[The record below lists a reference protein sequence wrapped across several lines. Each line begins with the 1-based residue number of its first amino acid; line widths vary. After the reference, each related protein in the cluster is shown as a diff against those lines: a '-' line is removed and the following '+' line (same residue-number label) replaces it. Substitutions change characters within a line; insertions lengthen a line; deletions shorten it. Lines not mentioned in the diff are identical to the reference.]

1 VSFTGS
7 PDLGTAVALSSGRV
21 RRAFGGGPYVVEPSG
36 CEVLASGNGDLLWE
50 LDLARALVE
59 RESRATVSCTV
70 GAQYAEEEALRLL
83 RETDPG
89 AAVTPCI
96 LTDWVFRVTPTPA
109 LSTAW
114 DVTTPV
120 PMTSAG
126 LGTGRLILPLSLES
140 GLLLER
146 LLRDGGSLSGT
157 AEATLSGVSPRVPAV
172 VRFDPAVLVDQLL
185 TAADTSGALPYE
197 LLVAAFRR
205 DPADLPLDLS
215 GTVDGSTLDAF
226 AHTMADRIVDRSG
239 CWLPAQDPVDAP
251 VVRLT
256 PSDPGMVMWSL
267 SQPVLV
273 QRRILL
279 QVDLLGAARRQA
291 AERGL
296 DSLVTRRDLAS
307 LPSMGSSAVTV
318 LCTLPASRSGAEV
331 LGVGLEFPPYLPA
344 RPQPRWAT
352 AVLEHE
358 DLVQVQVRLAPD
370 EPLRYL
376 ATPFAV
382 VADEAGTRRL
392 EGATTEVTGP
402 VLRLGPDE
410 FPVELAACAFSP
422 ALAKLAVVSGVC
434 SYEREGQVRER
445 RFALDSGQLETAV
458 VVPRDRAWLRID
470 VVATAR
476 DGSGELTLGPFEAAP
491 VRLDLGSF
499 PTYGPQQVTVR
510 CVFDDASLSRAVT
523 LLPAGAADA
532 PENATTVVL
541 TPQEPVRTHRWFAP
555 SPFADGIRYRPYGDG
570 GAWSRHRPADGE
582 LVLFSSELG
591 RREARRTAPR
601 AVVVRERQ
609 ALLPTHR
616 RTLRVTE
623 AVLAGREAVEAEAV
637 TEAAVVPVATSP
649 APVPTDE
656 LVYARTDPPGGQGF
670 VPRYELAMQTV
681 SGRPEYRISMDTTA
695 ATSTLTVQLLAT
707 APPSV
712 LQEAPAATELPH
724 TLGVTLEFLLIAGG
738 GATKTLEF
746 TDVTRSGTVVAAEL
760 TFATLAERD
769 DVYGALTDPARGAR
783 LVVRRRVDLLV
794 PVRGLIGAV
803 FELPIAISVLPERP
817 LVAWP
822 PRRIPVADPLP
833 GRDGDPIIVAPILTA
848 GPDAALVTS
857 TIATPQLRLDP
868 LPTKLFTGVPVTPA
882 REHSARLLEMRRRDD
897 DGGGPIWV
905 DDDPPDPGPEPDPG
919 PVVATLPVPRLSL
932 NGRDQEPGLTRFRL
946 GVENWQEFSDDFFA
960 AAPDLPPCGANANAS
975 RTWVDILDAGSGITI
990 YGFCALG
997 AAQQLTDLWF
1007 AVTDGGAVPAEV
1019 QVRLTDRRTGVGQLS
1034 NAVATA
1040 VPEPPPPPD
1049 PTYVPVRQELQQA
1062 VAPEPFAFSPVLHG
1076 YIFQGLTP
1084 GSGANRLVRHMLPY
1098 GGRSHSYLQ
1107 DASRPWVVYVFP
1119 DEFKIARR
1127 TRAPFTPFATVR
1139 VRSSAE
1145 GGTAGVVFDYVV
1157 APHVDPERLVEARAR
1172 LLADP
1177 RFGAD
1182 SVEFQPFTTNDVSFT
1197 VDRPTESGSV
1207 REQRPDAA
1215 IVLQGA
1221 LKDTLTM
1228 PLGDFRLLFNA
1239 MHGSTASLFVGHVD
1253 IGIGNDPAEVVPFT
1267 ARMDDLEGPVF
1278 QWAVT
1283 SASDGLLDV
1292 RLTNCIESPLD
1303 VQTLGVTLMQDDQV
1317 SRGLVRGGLPLV
1329 GLRPGE
1335 STVVRVEP
1343 ESLTSASPSLEL
1355 ILDLTGVTV
1364 HPDAAAIWNSILDR
1378 TTVDYFRVVT
1388 VKALRTLFDLV
1399 PGHEAEQIRVI
1410 VVTFEGGG
1418 TVELQPGVETG
1429 AFVEATVRIDYPIDD
1444 VILNRP
1450 VSPDYRYTRTVIRAG
1465 GEPQQDPDPI
1475 SGSGD
1480 VLYLDV
1486 AR

>member
-1 VSFTGS
+1 VSLTGS

-21 RRAFGGGPYVVEPSG
+21 RRAFGGGPYVVEASG
-36 CEVLASGNGDLLWE
+36 CEILASGNGDLLWE
-50 LDLARALVE
+50 LDLARALAE
-59 RESRATVSCTV
+59 RESRATFSCTV
-70 GAQYAEEEALRLL
+70 GAQYPEDEALHLL
-83 RETDPG
+83 READPG
-89 AAVTPCI
+89 AAVTPCV

-114 DVTTPV
+114 DVTAPV

-126 LGTGRLILPLSLES
+126 LGTGRLLLPLSLES

-146 LLRDGGSLSGT
+146 LVRDGGSLSGI

-185 TAADTSGALPYE
+185 TDADSSGALPYE
-197 LLVAAFRR
+197 RLVAAFRR

-226 AHTMADRIVDRSG
+226 AHTMADRVVDRSG

-307 LPSMGSSAVTV
+307 LPALGSSVVTV

-331 LGVGLEFPPYLPA
+331 LGVELEFPPYPPA

-376 ATPFAV
+376 AMPFAV

-392 EGATTEVTGP
+392 EGATTEATGA
-402 VLRLGPDE
+402 VLRLGPED
-410 FPVELAACAFSP
+410 FPVELAACAVSP
-422 ALAKLAVVSGVC
+422 SLAKLAVVRGVC
-434 SYEREGQVRER
+434 SYEQEGQVRER
-445 RFALDSGQLETAV
+445 RFALDSGQPETAV
-458 VVPRDRAWLRID
+458 AVPRDRTWLRID
-470 VVATAR
+470 IVATAL
-476 DGSGELTLGPFEAAP
+476 DGSGELPLGPFEAAP

-499 PTYGPQQVTVR
+499 STYGPQQVTIR
-510 CVFDDASLSRAVT
+510 CVFDDASRSRAVT
-523 LLPAGAADA
+523 LLPAGAADT
-532 PENATTVVL
+532 PENATTVAL

-555 SPFADGIRYRPYGDG
+555 SPFADGIRYRPYGG

-582 LVLFSSELG
+582 LVLFSSELDQP
-591 RREARRTAPR
+591 EAWPAGPR

-609 ALLPTHR
+609 ALLPVHR

-623 AVLAGREAVEAEAV
+623 AVLAGREAVEADPVA
-637 TEAAVVPVATSP
+637 EAAVVPVATSP

-670 VPRYELAMQTV
+670 VPRYELAMQIV

-695 ATSTLTVQLLAT
+695 ATSTLAVQLLA
-707 APPSV
+707 APPPSV
-712 LQEAPAATELPH
+712 LQQAPAATELPH
-724 TLGVTLEFLLIAGG
+724 MLAVTLEFLLIAGG

-746 TDVTRSGTVVAAEL
+746 TDVTRSGTVVAAVL

-794 PVRGLIGAV
+794 PVPVLGVVGTLV
-803 FELPIAISVLPERP
+803 EFPIAIAVLPERP
-817 LVAWP
+817 LAAWP
-822 PRRIPVADPLP
+822 PRRVLVADP
-833 GRDGDPIIVAPILTA
+833 I
-848 GPDAALVTS
+848 LVT
-857 TIATPQLRLDP
+857 DP
-868 LPTKLFTGVPVTPA
+868 LPAKLFTGIPVTPA
-882 REHSARLLEMRRRDD
+882 RERSARRLEMRRRDD
-897 DGGGPIWV
+897 DGGSGPIWV
-905 DDDPPDPGPEPDPG
+905 PDPPEPGPAPDPGPTPDPEPAPG
-919 PVVATLPVPRLSL
+919 PVVATLPVPRLAF

-960 AAPDLPPCGANANAS
+960 AAPDLPPCGANANAA
-975 RTWVDILDAGSGITI
+975 RTWVDILNAGSGIRL

-997 AAQQLTDLWF
+997 AARQLTDLWF

-1034 NAVATA
+1034 NAVPTA

-1049 PTYVPVRQELQQA
+1049 PTYVPMRQELQQT

-1098 GGRSHSYLQ
+1098 GGRSHAYLQ
-1107 DASRPWVVYVFP
+1107 DASRPWVLYVFP

-1139 VRSSAE
+1139 VRSSAD

-1157 APHVDPERLVEARAR
+1157 APHIDPERLVEARSR

-1182 SVEFQPFTTNDVSFT
+1182 SVEFQPFTTNEVSFT
-1197 VDRPTESGSV
+1197 VDRPTGSGSV

-1228 PLGDFRLLFNA
+1228 PLEDFRLLFDA
-1239 MHGSTASLFVGHVD
+1239 MHGRTASLFVGHVD
-1253 IGIGNDPAEVVPFT
+1253 IGIGNGAAEVVPFT
-1267 ARMDDLEGPVF
+1267 ASMDNLEGPVF
-1278 QWAVT
+1278 QWAVAG
-1283 SASDGLLDV
+1283 ASDGLLDV
-1292 RLTNCIESPLD
+1292 RLTNCIESRLD
-1303 VQTLGVTLMQDDQV
+1303 VQALGVTVMQDDQV
-1317 SRGLVRGGLPLV
+1317 SRGLVRDGLPFA
-1329 GLRPGE
+1329 GLGPGE
-1335 STVVRVEP
+1335 STVIRVEP
-1343 ESLTSASPSLEL
+1343 ESPISASPSLEL

-1364 HPDAAAIWNSILDR
+1364 HPDAEAIWNSILDR

-1388 VKALRTLFDLV
+1388 VKVLRTLFDLV
-1399 PGHEAEQIRVI
+1399 PNQEAEQIRLI

-1418 TVELQPGVETG
+1418 TVELQAGVETG
-1429 AFVEATVRIDYPIDD
+1429 TFVEAKARIDYPIDD

-1450 VSPDYRYTRTVIRAG
+1450 VSRDYRYTRTVIRAG
-1465 GEPQQDPDPI
+1465 GESQRDPDLI
-1475 SGSGD
+1475 SGSAD